1 MSDDRTEYTLTIKGE
16 TMVAERIDERI
27 RVLLDDHERRRGWRG
42 KR

>member
-16 TMVAERIDERI
+16 TAERIDERI